1 MTVCTTKKI
10 EFARSKGRKIE
21 AEFSGGDITSDGGIL
36 LLRMADRKLGLIK
49 KVSSF
54 IEDPRQSEKCDHE
67 QVDMLQQRIFGR
79 AQHSFLPGL

>member
-49 KVSSF
+49 KISGF
-54 IEDPRQSEKCDHE
+54 IDDPRQSKKCDHE
-67 QVDMLQQRIFGR
+67 QTAML
-79 AQHSFLPGL
+79 